1 LASDRIDTHQILTLF
16 YWKDNKMSLKHF
28 RSVYTII
35 ALIAMILIIPLS
47 EAAEVNGIKF
57 DDHYAVGDTVLKIR
71 GAGLLRVMAFAKVY
85 VSALYLPEDCAS
97 KMVLSDVPKRLEVE
111 YMRSIEGSD
120 FGRVTN
126 KKISENVDPQTYERL
141 RPRIEYHN
149 SLYQDVRPGD
159 RYSLTY
165 IPGKG
170 TELALNGVP
179 QGVIEGADF
188 AAAVFSIWL
197 GPKPINESL
206 KKDLLDLS

>member
-1 LASDRIDTHQILTLF
+1 
-16 YWKDNKMSLKHF
+16 
-28 RSVYTII
+28 
-35 ALIAMILIIPLS
+35 
-47 EAAEVNGIKF
+47 
-57 DDHYAVGDTVLKIR
+57 
-71 GAGLLRVMAFAKVY
+71 
-85 VSALYLPEDCAS
+85 
-97 KMVLSDVPKRLEVE
+97 
-111 YMRSIEGSD
+111 MRSIEGSD

-197 GPKPINESL
+197 GPKPINASL

>member
-1 LASDRIDTHQILTLF
+1 MTLK
-16 YWKDNKMSLKHF
+16 YY
-28 RSVYTII
+28 RSVYIII
-35 ALIAMILIIPLS
+35 ALIAMTFILPQS
-47 EAAEVNGIKF
+47 EAAEVNGINF
-57 DDHYAVGDTVLKIR
+57 DDQYAAGDTVLKIR

-85 VSALYLPEDCAS
+85 VSTLYLPEDCAS

-111 YMRSIEGSD
+111 YMRSIAGND

-126 KKISENVDPQTYERL
+126 KKISENVDLQTYERL

-149 SLYQDVRPGD
+149 SLYQDVQPGD

-170 TELALNGVP
+170 TELALNGEP

-188 AAAVFSIWL
+188 AAAVFSMWL
-197 GPKPINESL
+197 GSKPISESL

>member
-1 LASDRIDTHQILTLF
+1 MTLK
-16 YWKDNKMSLKHF
+16 YN

-35 ALIAMILIIPLS
+35 ALIAMMFMLPQS
-47 EAAEVNGIKF
+47 EAAEVNGINF
-57 DDHYAVGDTVLKIR
+57 DDQYPAGDTVLKIR
-71 GAGLLRVMAFAKVY
+71 GVGLLRVMALAKVY

-111 YMRSIEGSD
+111 YMRSIDGSD

-126 KKISENVDPQTYERL
+126 KKISENVDAQTYERL

-149 SLYQDVRPGD
+149 SLYRDVQPGD

-170 TELALNGVP
+170 TELALNGES
-179 QGVIEGADF
+179 QGVIKGADF

-197 GPKPINESL
+197 GPKPISESL